1 MRPGE
6 VEDERPYALE
16 PWDMGEPGNG
26 HGRRRPVDGHAVA
39 HGASASAPGGTSRA
53 AAHGTSGSAPRGTLA
68 VGPDPTAPAV
78 GAHATPR
85 GSSPGARRTQAGAP
99 RAEVGGRSPGDLA
112 PRPGTGDTAAAAAA
126 AVAAAAAPPGAGV
139 RRRTPY
145 PRALAPLL
153 PALLLAVGAVFDWL
167 APTDVTAAPLLTAA
181 PLVAAPLLS
190 RRATALTGAA
200 AVGVVLTAHLGTSA
214 VWRVGAFT
222 ELVTV
227 ATVAVL
233 AVLINLLVRRGHER
247 LASAREIAEAAQ
259 RAVLPEPAGR
269 IGGLDVAACYEA
281 AQADAFIGGDLYAVQ
296 ETPFGVRLVV
306 GDVRGKGMGAV
317 AAVAVV
323 LGAFR
328 EAAEQEAT
336 LEGVA
341 GRLERALAREGARG
355 GGLDTGED
363 FTTAV
368 LAEIPHD
375 RAMVR
380 IVNRGHP
387 PPLLLHADGTVRPL
401 LADEP
406 ALPLGLE
413 DLGSRPCRAEE
424 TRFPAGATLLLH
436 TDGLSE
442 ARDERGRFYDPE
454 QRLAGRVFRDPDALL
469 ATLAAEVRRHTGDGL
484 ADDMALLAVRR
495 S

>member
-1 MRPGE
+1 MGAGGRP
-6 VEDERPYALE
+6 
-16 PWDMGEPGNG
+16 PGG
-26 HGRRRPVDGHAVA
+26 P
-39 HGASASAPGGTSRA
+39 APGPAAGDSA
-53 AAHGTSGSAPRGTLA
+53 AAP
-68 VGPDPTAPAV
+68 V
-78 GAHATPR
+78 
-85 GSSPGARRTQAGAP
+85 
-99 RAEVGGRSPGDLA
+99 
-112 PRPGTGDTAAAAAA
+112 
-126 AVAAAAAPPGAGV
+126 PPGAGG
-139 RRRTPY
+139 RRRIPY
-145 PRALAPLL
+145 ARALTRLL
-153 PALLLAVGAVFDWL
+153 PALLLAVGACFDCL

-200 AVGVVLTAHLGTSA
+200 AVAVVLAVHLGTGA
-214 VWRVGAFT
+214 VRRVEAFT

-247 LASAREIAEAAQ
+247 LASAHEIAEAAQ

-296 ETPFGVRLVV
+296 DTPYGVRLVV

-341 GRLERALAREGARG
+341 GRLERALAREDARRG
-355 GGLDTGED
+355 GPDACED

-375 RAMVR
+375 RAVVR

-401 LADEP
+401 LAAEP

-413 DLGSRPCRAEE
+413 DLGVRPGRAEE

-454 QRLAGRVFRDPDALL
+454 QRLAGRAFRDPHALL
-469 ATLAAEVRRHTGDGL
+469 DTLAAEVRRHTGDGL
-484 ADDMALLAVRR
+484 SDDMALLAVRR